1 MEYGFAKRAGI
12 ILALVLSFVVLIAQ
26 PHTAQAAAP
35 EGAGWIEGHVDLIV
49 RVSPK
54 DRAMTVHGEAT
65 LVLMNPSSP
74 GPTLWVNFGRYSKKP
89 VMAFASLTGPPG
101 STVDL
106 NVMDPKYPGT
116 FFGVVHLAKPARR
129 GDTVQVSFDMKSL
142 RGNAFT
148 LTLADPVS
156 VVGEENGWYPQ
167 ALADGGKLDADRAK
181 TIGTTTFQIP
191 SGYRSLSNGD
201 LVAAYPQGGDEVESW
216 QLRKPGLR
224 SFAVGPYRV
233 TKNRVAGVPV
243 ALYTLRGTDPR
254 KRLKDITDVLT
265 VLQRLY
271 GPFPYTAYSI
281 AEVPDDAVNWYGLA
295 SREVSVERTSLFNL
309 SDAQGY
315 FAHEAGHAWWG
326 NLVGETGPG
335 GLMMNEGLAQYSAL
349 TVRRIVNGQV
359 AYIRS
364 MNFSSDSSPYS
375 GQGYF
380 TNYFGTAEDKPLS
393 QLDIRFATDYNLAIA
408 KGVWVYHML
417 RERVGDR
424 AFFDTL
430 RTLIREFAGK
440 EIQLA
445 DLRAAFLKA
454 APGAGLHEFF
464 HEWLDR
470 PGAPVITWAYGSQA
484 GEIVLRQWQAG
495 EPYQLALPI
504 VVQCGAKTYTGTV
517 VLARRLQTF
526 NFRSRCARPAV
537 KIDAASTLLL
547 WRPSYSPTP
556 RLQAIVAR
564 PR

>member
-1 MEYGFAKRAGI
+1 
-12 ILALVLSFVVLIAQ
+12 
-26 PHTAQAAAP
+26 
-35 EGAGWIEGHVDLIV
+35 
-49 RVSPK
+49 
-54 DRAMTVHGEAT
+54 MTVHGEAT
-65 LVLMNPSSP
+65 LALMNPSSP
-74 GPTLWVNFGRYSKKP
+74 GPTLWMNFGRYSKKP
-89 VMAFASLTGPPG
+89 VMTFASLSGPPG

-106 NVMDPKYPGT
+106 NVTDPKYPGT
-116 FFGVVHLAKPARR
+116 FFGVVHLPQPARR
-129 GDTVQVSFDMKSL
+129 GDAIQISFDVKSL

-148 LTLADPVS
+148 LTVADPVS

-167 ALADGGKLDADRAK
+167 ALPDDGKLDADRAK
-181 TIGTTTFQIP
+181 TVGITTFRIP
-191 SGYRSLSNGD
+191 PGYRSLSNGE
-201 LVAAYPQGGDEVESW
+201 LVAAYSRDGEVESW

-233 TKNRVAGVPV
+233 TEKHVAGVPL
-243 ALYTLRGTDPR
+243 ALYTLRGTDPS

-271 GPFPYTAYSI
+271 GPFPYTSYSI

-335 GLMMNEGLAQYSAL
+335 GLMMNEGMAQYSAL
-349 TVRRIVNGQV
+349 NVRRIVNGQA

-380 TNYFGTAEDKPLS
+380 TNYFGTTRDKPLS
-393 QLDIRFATDYNLAIA
+393 QLDIRFAADYDLAIA
-408 KGVWVYHML
+408 KGVWIYHML
-417 RERVGDR
+417 RERVGNR
-424 AFFDTL
+424 IFFNTL
-430 RTLIREFAGK
+430 RRLIHAFAGR

-445 DLRAAFLKA
+445 DLRLAFLKA
-454 APGAGLHEFF
+454 APSAGLDEFF

-470 PGAPVITWAYGSQA
+470 SGAPVVTWAHGSQA
-484 GEIVLRQWQAG
+484 GEIMIRQWQAG

-504 VVQCGAKTYTGTV
+504 VLRCGTKKYTYTIV
-517 VLARRLQTF
+517 VAHRLQTL
-526 NFRSRCARPAV
+526 NFRSRCAGPTV
-537 KIDAASTLLL
+537 TIDPESTLLL

-556 RLQAIVAR
+556 RLAPIADSR
-564 PR
+564 